1 MNSKITALLLGIV
14 TLVAIA
20 AVVAVGMGSATGAP
34 GLFAKVHGWI
44 AVRGVK
50 GIVAFD
56 PDHPKQRVLLAP
68 RFGDPL
74 AWSRDGSKLLAVAG
88 DEGLYVL
95 HGDGRWVRVAPDGS
109 TGGSFTP
116 DGSHVVY
123 EHNHTIYK
131 VSSGGG
137 RAEVIVKRPAGS
149 GFGFPDFTGGQ
160 LSPDGTAIVYG
171 GLSLMRSDGTH
182 RRALATPRAIAALTG
197 HPDANQIAAL
207 GWFPGSKRI
216 LFIALNQSTTHCALL
231 TVNTDG
237 THLRHWGPARF
248 CPDSRLILTRSSP
261 GRIHELAVAPDR
273 GDHANRRQ
281 PSPDAQEPRRRQLR
295 ALTRLERCGLMLS
308 ANRSEQPLHHANQT
322 VK

>member
-1 MNSKITALLLGIV
+1 M
-14 TLVAIA
+14 
-20 AVVAVGMGSATGAP
+20 P
-34 GLFAKVHGWI
+34 
-44 AVRGVK
+44 VRGVK

-248 CPDSRLILTRSSP
+248 CPIRAYPLTRSSP